1 MKIAIQAGLG
11 ELSEELK
18 SKGYD
23 VIPFKDG
30 GQGIKMTILNDIDE
44 EYEEMDPVTFM
55 GEGEDEMV
63 LLDASRLS
71 KTEIMAYVEKYMKE
85 SSFEN
90 WQKELTI

>member
-1 MKIAIQAGLG
+1 MKIAIQTGLG
-11 ELSEELK
+11 ELSEELR

-23 VIPFKDG
+23 VVSYRDG
-30 GQGIKMTILNDIDE
+30 GEGIKMTILNDIDE
-44 EYEEMDPVTFM
+44 EYEEMNPVTFM

-63 LLDASRLS
+63 ILDASRLS
-71 KTEIMAYVEKYMKE
+71 KTEIFAYVEKYMKE